1 MIAPQTPPLPVL
13 IPVQAVAGTDVPS
26 QRLAPVA
33 AIETD
38 HIVPVQARTA
48 VTPTRERSVR
58 WLNAR
63 LFNSVEGKDLA
74 QLDPVDAPGTGV
86 SPPRGRR

>member
-1 MIAPQTPPLPVL
+1 MVGPQTPPLPVL

-38 HIVPVQARTA
+38 HIVPVHGTTHGYSGSKNL
-48 VTPTRERSVR
+48 V
-58 WLNAR
+58 WLGR
-63 LFNSVEGKDLA
+63 LSNLTDRPMNGANQIGKLI
-74 QLDPVDAPGTGV
+74 
-86 SPPRGRR
+86 